1 MLASRNK
8 KGESDEQNGK
18 ESDGVQRQRTYIQS
32 PDLKDIFVSGG
43 LLERQETFEVVGSVK
58 T

>member
-1 MLASRNK
+1 M
-8 KGESDEQNGK
+8 ESVM
-18 ESDGVQRQRTYIQS
+18 GVRERTYIQS